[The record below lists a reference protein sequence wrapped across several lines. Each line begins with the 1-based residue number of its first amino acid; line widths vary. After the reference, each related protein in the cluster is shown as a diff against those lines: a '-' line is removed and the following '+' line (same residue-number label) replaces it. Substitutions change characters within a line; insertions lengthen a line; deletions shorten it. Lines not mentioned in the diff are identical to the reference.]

1 MCAEIGILRAAIN
14 FPEGNLLSLNEDLKL
29 LRSETVDLFGLSDK
43 VDQRIQGIEENFLKL
58 KQEFEQ
64 FRQIMV
70 LRLNAM
76 AVDAINNE
84 DLLNFYIN
92 NFNQSVPTIKDAALD
107 YIVGAETELL
117 HGGEGE
123 IGVIQIG
130 LIQVVGVAVMVRQ
143 HDFPETVIYFNVRVL
158 MTRLITGSQSSLL
171 LPQLQPHA
179 TLPGSGL
186 LSVKYGGTSV
196 SSCYKLHLSST
207 AKSRICQHPLTSSS
221 FSQLNTRLQ
230 RGIIATA
237 VSSTSSLDFESPSDE
252 GSDDADAKKSKG
264 LSMSQKLTLAY
275 AALVGLGGL
284 MGYLKSGSQKSLAS
298 GGLSAL
304 LLYYV
309 YTELPKRPVFAS
321 SVGLGLSAALLVV
334 MGSRFKKSGKVFPA
348 GVVSLVS
355 LIMTGGYA
363 HGVMRSSH

>member
-1 MCAEIGILRAAIN
+1 
-14 FPEGNLLSLNEDLKL
+14 
-29 LRSETVDLFGLSDK
+29 
-43 VDQRIQGIEENFLKL
+43 
-58 KQEFEQ
+58 
-64 FRQIMV
+64 
-70 LRLNAM
+70 
-76 AVDAINNE
+76 
-84 DLLNFYIN
+84 
-92 NFNQSVPTIKDAALD
+92 
-107 YIVGAETELL
+107 
-117 HGGEGE
+117 
-123 IGVIQIG
+123 
-130 LIQVVGVAVMVRQ
+130 
-143 HDFPETVIYFNVRVL
+143 

-237 VSSTSSLDFESPSDE
+237 VSSTSSLDFESPSEVFDVKPDFSSGGGDDGSGGDASGGGGGGDASGGGGGGDGGDDNSENKGDE